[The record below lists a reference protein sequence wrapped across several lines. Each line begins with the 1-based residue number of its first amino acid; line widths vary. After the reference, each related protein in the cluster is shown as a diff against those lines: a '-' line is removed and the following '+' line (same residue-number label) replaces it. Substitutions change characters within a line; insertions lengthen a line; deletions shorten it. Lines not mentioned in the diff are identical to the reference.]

1 MYGKEMLP
9 PYEKEDGWESWLQ
22 ENNLWEDQLTEDQ
35 LYLRYLRFKMVKF
48 GINTKFAKDYM

>member
-1 MYGKEMLP
+1 MLP